1 LIQKYLS
8 DKYNLGLS
16 ELNGEEMD
24 NLIYPGSNQSLKNL
38 TLDSF
43 PSEVSRDS
51 LVLWLDASELDLD
64 NNQQVV
70 EWLDL
75 SGTNNHATGAS
86 LLSVACSDSKIITG
100 GYHRNML
107 LSSNTN
113 DWSQNYTI
121 GSKRTTEYSLT
132 DIVHSNSQF
141 VALFNDGLS
150 SFTDSSTRND
160 RQNGLVGYSKDGVN
174 WTLKSLP
181 SSSNYKMNDMFCSL
195 DGQIIM
201 VVGNHGRIYTSEDD
215 GINWV
220 SATSGTTSDLYAC
233 CIR

>member
-1 LIQKYLS
+1 MSYGGLIAEVLIFDAAVNNDRALFTDDTDPRRYASDFDLIQKYLS

-113 DWSQNYTI
+113 DWSQTI
-121 GSKRTTEYSLT
+121 L
-132 DIVHSNSQF
+132 
-141 VALFNDGLS
+141 
-150 SFTDSSTRND
+150 
-160 RQNGLVGYSKDGVN
+160 
-174 WTLKSLP
+174 
-181 SSSNYKMNDMFCSL
+181 
-195 DGQIIM
+195 
-201 VVGNHGRIYTSEDD
+201 
-215 GINWV
+215 
-220 SATSGTTSDLYAC
+220 
-233 CIR
+233 